1 MTNATEKDWKGWE
14 LGYGGELKSVAA
26 FSSDTGAGGLWRLPL
41 ELGWYAYQMKLIGT
55 GNAQPAETLRV
66 GGTVPPAENIRQHR
80 LRSERA

>member
-26 FSSDTGAGGLWRLPL
+26 FSSDTGAGGLWRLPR
-41 ELGWYAYQMKLIGT
+41 T
-55 GNAQPAETLRV
+55 GLVCLSNEAHRYRQRPAAETLRV
-66 GGTVPPAENIRQHR
+66 SGTVPPAENIRQHR